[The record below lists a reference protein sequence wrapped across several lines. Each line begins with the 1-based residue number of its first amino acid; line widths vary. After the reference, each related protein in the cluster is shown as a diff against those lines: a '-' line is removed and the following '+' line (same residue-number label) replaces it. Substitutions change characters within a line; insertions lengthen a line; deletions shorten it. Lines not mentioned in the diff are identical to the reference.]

1 MSEWEDKLN
10 TLLSDPGAMA
20 QVIQMAQ
27 SLSKQMGAPEGAP
40 PPDGVGMP
48 PPGPAPAAP
57 AAPAAPPSPSPPPQS
72 APPGDLSTL
81 LGSVDPAM
89 IQKLLPV
96 LSQMN
101 RPESGETA
109 ALLRALRPFLKPER
123 RDKVERAA
131 QLARLIHLAKTFL
144 LSQEG

>member
-20 QVIQMAQ
+20 QVMQMAQ
-27 SLSKQMGAPEGAP
+27 SLSQQMGAPEGAP

-57 AAPAAPPSPSPPPQS
+57 PSPPPQS
-72 APPGDLSTL
+72 APPGDLSSL

-144 LSQEG
+144 LPQEG

>member
-20 QVIQMAQ
+20 QVMQMAQ
-27 SLSKQMGAPEGAP
+27 SLSQQMGAPEGAP
-40 PPDGVGMP
+40 PPSGGVP
-48 PPGPAPAAP
+48 TPSGPAPAAP
-57 AAPAAPPSPSPPPQS
+57 QQNGAS
-72 APPGDLSTL
+72 GDLTSL
-81 LGSVDPAM
+81 LSGVDPAM

-109 ALLRALRPFLKPER
+109 AFLRALRPFLKPER

>member
-20 QVIQMAQ
+20 QVMQMAQ
-27 SLSKQMGAPEGAP
+27 SLSQQMGAPEGAP
-40 PPDGVGMP
+40 PPSDGAP
-48 PPGPAPAAP
+48 TPSGPAPAAP
-57 AAPAAPPSPSPPPQS
+57 QQNGAS
-72 APPGDLSTL
+72 GDLTSL
-81 LGSVDPAM
+81 LGGVDPAM

-109 ALLRALRPFLKPER
+109 AFLRALRPFLKPER

>member
-20 QVIQMAQ
+20 QVMQMAQ
-27 SLSKQMGAPEGAP
+27 SLSQQMGAPEGAP
-40 PPDGVGMP
+40 PPSDGAPMP
-48 PPGPAPAAP
+48 PKPAPAAP
-57 AAPAAPPSPSPPPQS
+57 PQNGAS
-72 APPGDLSTL
+72 GDLASL
-81 LGSVDPAM
+81 LGGVDPSM

-101 RPESGETA
+101 CPESGETA
-109 ALLRALRPFLKPER
+109 AFLRALRPFLKPER

>member
-1 MSEWEDKLN
+1 MSEWKDKLN

-20 QVIQMAQ
+20 QVMQMAQ
-27 SLSKQMGAPEGAP
+27 SLSQQMGAPEGAP
-40 PPDGVGMP
+40 SPDGTPMP
-48 PPGPAPAAP
+48 PTGS
-57 AAPAAPPSPSPPPQS
+57 APAAPPSPPQS
-72 APPGDLSTL
+72 GPPGDLSAL

-96 LSQMN
+96 LGQMN

-109 ALLRALRPFLKPER
+109 AFLRALRPFLKPER

>member
-20 QVIQMAQ
+20 QVMQMAQ
-27 SLSKQMGAPEGAP
+27 SLSQQMGVPEGAP
-40 PPDGVGMP
+40 SPDGTPMP
-48 PPGPAPAAP
+48 PTGS
-57 AAPAAPPSPSPPPQS
+57 APAAPPSPPQS
-72 APPGDLSTL
+72 APPGDLSAL

-96 LSQMN
+96 LGQMN

-109 ALLRALRPFLKPER
+109 AFLRALRPFLKPER